1 MGEDV
6 ATSGRVTI
14 RGTLRHVGPP
24 TDFPVET
31 LQDVVGPDLLP
42 VGGVES
48 LKKRTPRTMLSM
60 EVAGMEGKS
69 IIRRESSRN
78 TLGGTFTAHRDGWK
92 P

>member
-1 MGEDV
+1 M
-6 ATSGRVTI
+6 SGRVTI
-14 RGTLRHVGPP
+14 RGTPRHVGPP
-24 TDFPVET
+24 TDTDFPVET

-69 IIRRESSRN
+69 IIRREPSRN
-78 TLGGTFTAHRDGWK
+78 TLGGTFTTHRDEWK